1 MKKFLKKNEIFFTTI
16 CAFLLSIMAIIV
28 SWKSFEISEKQY
40 QMDYFEKSP
49 DFQIQQTYTRD
60 LKTNYVY
67 QSQLII
73 SKLSGKAKNINI
85 DIACFLNLKLTDYKN
100 NQKTKKFE
108 VYHYYDTTFL
118 SGKNSDTIQE
128 STGYLNHLRYVAFEK
143 AIYTELNKKFQFV
156 DPDLKVY
163 VKISYLSFQ
172 NEKKIEYYDVEFLT
186 GNIVNDNSLQK
197 YFDLEDKSY
206 TCLPEIRL
214 DALENMDIKSFIKK
228 I

>member
-85 DIACFLNLKLTDYKN
+85 AKN
-100 NQKTKKFE
+100 A
-108 VYHYYDTTFL
+108 TF
-118 SGKNSDTIQE
+118 K
-128 STGYLNHLRYVAFEK
+128 
-143 AIYTELNKKFQFV
+143 
-156 DPDLKVY
+156 
-163 VKISYLSFQ
+163 
-172 NEKKIEYYDVEFLT
+172 
-186 GNIVNDNSLQK
+186 
-197 YFDLEDKSY
+197 
-206 TCLPEIRL
+206 
-214 DALENMDIKSFIKK
+214 
-228 I
+228 